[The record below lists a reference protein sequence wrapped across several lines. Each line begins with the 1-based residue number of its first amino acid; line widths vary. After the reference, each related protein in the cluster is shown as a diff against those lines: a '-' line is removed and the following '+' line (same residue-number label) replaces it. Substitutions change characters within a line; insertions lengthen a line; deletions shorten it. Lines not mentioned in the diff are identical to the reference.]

1 LKLNLRIALFACA
14 VIALAAVSTPG
25 VAQTAAGLKAG
36 AARVDI
42 TPAVADLPEPFKTI
56 HDNIYVRVLL
66 LDNGASR
73 SVIVVADAPTIG
85 VTVHADIARR
95 IAAQSHTPLNNVV
108 VAVTHNHN
116 TIRIDTT
123 AFGDQGLLPGSAKI
137 AEMTVNAILEAV
149 KQAETNLR
157 PAKAGYATGT
167 FYLAAPSQQNTD
179 RPAPPPVDRTLGVFK
194 VESVSGEPIAFIVNN
209 GPQPTFGM
217 VNPSEVT
224 SDVAGAAERY
234 VEQRFNDKAVVL
246 YTVGSPPG
254 IAYSPRRS
262 IPGAKPADAYAMMN
276 AVGTILGEEVLA
288 TSARI
293 RTTSDVKISAAHQV
307 LQCPG
312 KITTPLNQPRY
323 CSNEPGSK
331 LPPCVFTDKD
341 TGPVDLQIGV
351 LNLGDLALVHA
362 DANVNTAVWTK
373 LKAIAPPNT
382 AFVALV
388 YGPMKYVMADADYP
402 SNSYPVTA
410 SWAKV
415 GCAEQG
421 FITKAMSMIKE
432 TR

>member
-1 LKLNLRIALFACA
+1 MKLNLRFALYACA
-14 VIALAAVSTPG
+14 ALAIAAASAPG
-25 VAQTAAGLKAG
+25 VAQTAAGLNAG
-36 AARVDI
+36 AARLDI
-42 TPAVADLPEPFKTI
+42 TPAAADLPAPFKTI
-56 HDNIYVRVLL
+56 HDNLYVRVLM
-66 LDNGASR
+66 LDSGASR
-73 SVIVVADAPTIG
+73 SVIVVADVPTIG
-85 VTVHADIARR
+85 VTVHADMARR
-95 IAAQSHTPLNNVV
+95 IASQARTPLSNVI

-116 TIRIDTT
+116 TVRIDTT
-123 AFGDQGLLPGSAKI
+123 PFGQLLPGSAKI
-137 AEMTVNAILEAV
+137 AEMTINRTLEAV
-149 KQAETNLR
+149 KQAEANLR
-157 PAKAGYATGT
+157 PAKAGYAEGT
-167 FYLAAPSQQNTD
+167 FYLAATNQQNSD
-179 RPAPPPVDRTLGVFK
+179 RPDPRPVDRTLGVFK
-194 VESVSGEPIAFIVNN
+194 VESVSGEPIAFVINN

-224 SDVAGAAERY
+224 SDVSGATERY

-262 IPGAKPADAYAMMN
+262 IPGTKPADAYGMMN

-293 RTTSDVKISAAHQV
+293 KTTSDVKITAAHQV

-312 KITTPLNQPRY
+312 KVTTPLNQPTH

-341 TGPVDLQIGV
+341 TDPVDLQIGV
-351 LNLGDLALVHA
+351 LNLGVLTLVHA

-388 YGPMKYVMADADYP
+388 YGPMKYVMEDAAYP

-410 SWAKV
+410 STAKV

>member
-1 LKLNLRIALFACA
+1 LRLILRIALFACA
-14 VIALAAVSTPG
+14 AIALAAASTPG
-25 VAQTAAGLKAG
+25 IAQTTAGFKAG

-42 TPAVADLPEPFKTI
+42 TPAVADLPAPFKTI
-56 HDNIYVRVLL
+56 HDNIYVRVLM
-66 LDNGASR
+66 LDNGTSR

-85 VTVHADIARR
+85 VTVHADMARR
-95 IAAQSHTPLNNVV
+95 IAAQAHTPLNNVM

-116 TIRIDTT
+116 TIRIDTNPV
-123 AFGDQGLLPGSAKI
+123 GQMLPGSAKI
-137 AEMTVNAILEAV
+137 AEMTVNATLEAV
-149 KQAETNLR
+149 KQAEAQLR

-167 FYLAAPSQQNTD
+167 FYLAAPNQQNAE
-179 RPAPPPVDRTLGVFK
+179 RPDPTPVDRTLGVFK
-194 VESVSGEPIAFIVNN
+194 VESDSGEPIAFVVNN

-224 SDVAGAAERY
+224 SDVAGATERY
-234 VEQRFNDKAVVL
+234 VEQRFDDKVVVL

-254 IAYSPRRS
+254 IAYSPRRR
-262 IPGAKPADAYAMMN
+262 IPGVKPADPYAMMN

-288 TSARI
+288 TSTRI
-293 RTTSDVKISAAHQV
+293 HTTSDLKISAAHQV

-312 KITTPLNQPRY
+312 KVTTPLNQPTQ

-341 TGPVDLQIGV
+341 TDPVDLQIGV
-351 LNLGDLALVHA
+351 LNLGVVTLVHA

-388 YGPMKYVMADADYP
+388 YGPMHYVMEDAVYP

-410 SWAKV
+410 STAKV

-421 FITKAMSMIKE
+421 FIIKAMSMIKE